1 MHFLLTGEAHAAV
14 NYLEELDNIMS
25 VKGSFTETSPL
36 VGALPLN
43 TKMLRSSS
51 QANVDS
57 DTDTANLA
65 QQNFPK
71 PRNKACQSNE
81 GTQNTDGMT
90 KDKRENTKKVIRC
103 KYLFVKKLHFYC
115 CLFRAIRWVL
125 NFGQHRGRFETT
137 YHH

>member
-1 MHFLLTGEAHAAV
+1 MHCLLTGEAHAAV
-14 NYLEELDNIMS
+14 NYLEEPDKIMS

-43 TKMLRSSS
+43 TEMLRSSS
-51 QANVDS
+51 QVNVDS
-57 DTDTANLA
+57 DTANLA

-81 GTQNTDGMT
+81 GTQNADGMR
-90 KDKRENTKKVIRC
+90 DKRENPKKVVRC

-125 NFGQHRGRFETT
+125 ISGQNRGRFEST
-137 YHH
+137 YRH

>member
-1 MHFLLTGEAHAAV
+1 MHCLLTGEAHAAV
-14 NYLEELDNIMS
+14 NYLEEPDTIMS

-36 VGALPLN
+36 VGPLPLN

-57 DTDTANLA
+57 DTANPA

-81 GTQNTDGMT
+81 GTQNADGMT
-90 KDKRENTKKVIRC
+90 KDKRKNPKKVVRC
-103 KYLFVKKLHFYC
+103 KYLFVKKAPFLL
-115 CLFRAIRWVL
+115 LFISCNTLGLKFWTA
-125 NFGQHRGRFETT
+125 
-137 YHH
+137 

>member
-1 MHFLLTGEAHAAV
+1 MHFLLTDEAHATV
-14 NYLEELDNIMS
+14 NYLEEPDKIMW

-51 QANVDS
+51 QANMDS
-57 DTDTANLA
+57 DTANLA

-71 PRNKACQSNE
+71 PRNKACHSNE
-81 GTQNTDGMT
+81 GTQNADGMT
-90 KDKRENTKKVIRC
+90 KDKRENPKKVIRC
-103 KYLFVKKLHFYC
+103 KYLFVRKLHFYC

-125 NFGQHRGRFETT
+125 NFVQHKGRFETT
-137 YHH
+137 CHH